1 MKQFRLVPLVTL
13 TLLVWSVAAHNQ
25 AKADDFDDLFSDD
38 AFGDVEVNVPAP
50 REASNLSISHEV
62 GTRWIANINSDEANA
77 VEQRYSGIS
86 SVYGYYQPKLSYAAN
101 DWLTVQADLKLST
114 DTIFWLR
121 SEENWSDEDINNRQ
135 VALAVNELIA
145 TGRSGNWQ
153 YNTGIQTVTFG
164 LADALSIANNLYAQ
178 DMSIPGVVE
187 PGEAV
192 IPAWTTMASGSLGDV
207 RVKTG
212 VIHQHKMNVAGVAGT
227 DFVSPISA
235 MNIEEEPL
243 ALENMSAFVSFSGV
257 AGSLDWQLNANTQL
271 EHVPA
276 IEMQASPGG
285 PQPVGTEF
293 ARTQSTNV
301 AASYVIGSTLLKAE
315 AGITQG
321 LMAQAKHESM
331 PSAPGTMV
339 DYSKLKSVVGFDY
352 NNSTLGRVMAE
363 LQYNTILDYDSLNL
377 MQTEQQSVQWMVLV
391 SKTFLRE
398 TLTVKGQLIGFD
410 ASGDAGR
417 IQGLGIEYD
426 VSDQIST
433 GLRYIDYVDGKFVLL
448 NGADDRDRLVF
459 TVNYQ
464 F

>member
-1 MKQFRLVPLVTL
+1 MKQFKLVPLVTL
-13 TLLVWSVAAHNQ
+13 TLLVWSVAAHNR
-25 AKADDFDDLFSDD
+25 AKADEFDDLFSDD

-50 REASNLSISHEV
+50 SKASNLSISHEV
-62 GTRWIANINSDEANA
+62 GTRWIANINSDDANA
-77 VEQRYSGIS
+77 IERRYSGIS

-101 DWLTVQADLKLST
+101 DWLTVQTDLKLST
-114 DTIFWLR
+114 DAIFWLR

-135 VALAVNELIA
+135 VALTVNELIA

-153 YNTGIQTVTFG
+153 YSTGIQTVTFG
-164 LADALSIANNLYAQ
+164 LADALSVANNLYAQ

-187 PGEAV
+187 PEEAV
-192 IPAWTTMASGSLGDV
+192 IPAWTTMASGSLGDA
-207 RVKTG
+207 RIKTG

-243 ALENMSAFVSFSGV
+243 ALENMSAFVSVSGV

-276 IEMQASPGG
+276 IEMGIVSGT
-285 PQPVGTEF
+285 PQPAGSEF

-315 AGITQG
+315 SGITQG
-321 LMAQAKHESM
+321 LIAQAKNGMM
-331 PSAPGTMV
+331 PGDMV
-339 DYSKLKSVVGFDY
+339 GYSKLKSVIGFDF

-426 VSDQIST
+426 VNDQIST
-433 GLRYIDYVDGKFVLL
+433 GIRYIDYVDGKFVLL